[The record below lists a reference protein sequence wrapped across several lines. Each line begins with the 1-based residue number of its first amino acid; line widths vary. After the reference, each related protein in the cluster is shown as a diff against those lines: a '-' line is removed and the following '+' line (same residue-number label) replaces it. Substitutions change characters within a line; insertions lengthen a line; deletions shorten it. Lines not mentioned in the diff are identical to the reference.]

1 MTGTHGGDMS
11 NTRAPLPRNTPL
23 TSPVNASPS
32 PSCDQPVTD
41 RLAVEWRRLT
51 VTRAELARVRAW
63 QLPGDEIRTLD
74 DVLDRS
80 GYRQAPINGSPAPA
94 ARQRQSNDDAV
105 DAYLLRLLQLA
116 KTEPLAARI
125 VLQRILPAL
134 SGLARRHSAGRG
146 QHHAVLDDLVANAW
160 SVIRAYPVERRPRRI
175 VPNLVRDIGFE
186 TMVRPRRRR
195 QASELPT
202 ATDQLEGV
210 HETTVDP
217 LVELT
222 EVLQA
227 AHQRG
232 VVSDGDVQLLGALI
246 RRGRADLVAA
256 ELGVTARTV
265 RNHRDAAVHRLRNFV
280 AEAA

>member
-1 MTGTHGGDMS
+1 MS
-11 NTRAPLPRNTPL
+11 STPTALPTNTPSDTL
-23 TSPVNASPS
+23 PYPQD
-32 PSCDQPVTD
+32 DQLVTD

-51 VTRAELARVRAW
+51 VTRAELAKVRAW
-63 QLPGDEIRTLD
+63 QLPGEEVRTLD

-80 GYRQAPINGSPAPA
+80 GYRQPPTSGSPIPVRRPRAT
-94 ARQRQSNDDAV
+94 NDEAV
-105 DAYLLRLLQLA
+105 DAYLVRLLQLA

-134 SGLARRHSAGRG
+134 SGLARRYSAGRG
-146 QHHAVLDDLVANAW
+146 QQHAVLDELVATAW
-160 SVIRAYPVERRPRRI
+160 WVIRAYPVDRRPRRI
-175 VPNLVRDIGFE
+175 VSNLVRDIGFE

-202 ATDQLEGV
+202 ETDQLDRADV
-210 HETTVDP
+210 TTVDP
-217 LVELT
+217 LIELS

-227 AHQRG
+227 ARQRG
-232 VVSDGDVQLLGALI
+232 VVSDSDVQLLGALI